1 MKTSGTGFRADG
13 APGKMININRQRNLQ
28 RVMILKMKFEGPTP
42 SSSRGTKN
50 PRRICLAKWPRNINV
65 KFART

>member
-1 MKTSGTGFRADG
+1 MKTSGTGFREDG
-13 APGKMININRQRNLQ
+13 ATEKNIYINRQRNRQ
-28 RVMILKMKFEGPTP
+28 RVMILKMKSEGPTP
-42 SSSRGTKN
+42 SSSPGTKN